1 MSVIVEAVSVV
12 VKRNSIRTK
21 FPGDWSPFRSIVF
34 SQYSMCADS
43 SLASVSFLAA
53 KDAYSYTKFL
63 EEIGFVYLQDFAIA
77 DQTQGLKDSC
87 DWCFITNFEIDNNA
101 ATAVTGCKLEG
112 CRETKL
118 YVPPDWEFKG
128 SISQRCRYQ
137 DEGKN
142 RKGLLSL
149 NLTQHYQGVN

>member
-21 FPGDWSPFRSIVF
+21 FPGGWSLFQSILY
-34 SQYSMCADS
+34 SRYSMCADS

-63 EEIGFVYLQDFAIA
+63 EEMGFVYLQDFAIA

-87 DWCFITNFEIDNNA
+87 DWCYIIDFKIDNNV
-101 ATAVTGCKLEG
+101 VTGCKLEG

-118 YVPPDWEFKG
+118 YVPPGWEFNG
-128 SISQRCRYQ
+128 SLSERCRYQ
-137 DEGKN
+137 DEGKS
-142 RKGLLSL
+142 RKVLLFP
-149 NLTQHYQGVN
+149 NIT

>member
-12 VKRNSIRTK
+12 VKRNSIQTK
-21 FPGDWSPFRSIVF
+21 FPGGWSSFRSIVF

-53 KDAYSYTKFL
+53 KDAHSYTKFL
-63 EEIGFVYLQDFAIA
+63 EEVGFVYLQDFAIA

-87 DWCFITNFEIDNNA
+87 DWCYITNFEIDNNP

-112 CRETKL
+112 CSEKKL

-142 RKGLLSL
+142 RKGLLYL

>member
-12 VKRNSIRTK
+12 VKRNSIQTK
-21 FPGDWSPFRSIVF
+21 FPGGWSSFRSIVF

-53 KDAYSYTKFL
+53 KDAHSYTKFL
-63 EEIGFVYLQDFAIA
+63 EEVGFVYLQDFAIA

-87 DWCFITNFEIDNNA
+87 DWCYITNFEIDNNP

-112 CRETKL
+112 CSETKL
-118 YVPPDWEFKG
+118 YVPPSWEFKG
-128 SISQRCRYQ
+128 SLSQRCRYQ

-142 RKGLLSL
+142 RKVLLYL
-149 NLTQHYQGVN
+149 NLTQQYQGVN